1 MTGWLLVHL
10 LALGVWLGCVGVEAV
25 IETFAHR
32 DAALR
37 AAVARMHFWIDALVE
52 VPAFTLV
59 AVSGV
64 AMLRLELLHGAYA
77 TMVIAGSVAI
87 AVNLWCVL
95 PVVRRKVAADRND
108 PHAVAAQSRLVYVAF
123 AVGVPC
129 GLLALVSGVL
139 LAS

>member
-1 MTGWLLVHL
+1 MNAWLLVHL
-10 LALGVWLGCVGVEAV
+10 LALGVWLGCVSVESI

-37 AAVARMHFWIDALVE
+37 AAVARMHFWVDVLVE

-64 AMLRLELLHGAYA
+64 AMLRADLFRGAYA
-77 TMVIAGSVAI
+77 VMVVAGSLAI

-108 PHAVAAQSRLVYVAF
+108 PRAVAAQSRLVYVAF

-129 GLLALVSGVL
+129 GLLALVCGVL
-139 LAS
+139 LAV